1 MRLYEFEDPL
11 RVKLV
16 ALASQLEAD
25 ARDDNF
31 ENVVTTDD
39 LIGYF
44 RHNGLVLDK
53 SDIYNMVKNPPL
65 SNIIDSI
72 KDDQVIFKGQ
82 HVDQEESPDEKEKI
96 VKQMAHQALKK

>member
-25 ARDDNF
+25 AKDDNF
-31 ENVVTTDD
+31 QTVVTTDD

-44 RHNGLVLDK
+44 RDNGLVLDK

-65 SNIIDSI
+65 NNIIDNI

-82 HVDQEESPDEKEKI
+82 QVDQEDSPDEQEKI

>member
-31 ENVVTTDD
+31 ETVVTTDD

-44 RHNGLVLDK
+44 RDNGLVLDK

-65 SNIIDSI
+65 NNIIDNI

-82 HVDQEESPDEKEKI
+82 HVDQEESPDEQEKI
-96 VKQMAHQALKK
+96 VKQMAHKALKK

>member
-31 ENVVTTDD
+31 ETVVTTDD

-44 RHNGLVLDK
+44 RDNGLVLDK

-65 SNIIDSI
+65 NNIIDNI

-82 HVDQEESPDEKEKI
+82 QVDQEDSSDEQEKI